1 MESHSGSTCRAGARC
16 KFVGPFV
23 YNIVNE
29 LDMLLDLIRYAKEMM
44 ISVIAA
50 ACAAA
55 FSS

>member
-1 MESHSGSTCRAGARC
+1 M
-16 KFVGPFV
+16 